1 MGLLAE
7 IQNDA
12 LNDSIPVATML
23 RKVLVLASYLDSN
36 VLEEWV
42 THELNGYPTKVD
54 LPSYRLLKMDFKV
67 SGSNGFQSVEGAP
80 LPSHAVASAT
90 GKSDI
95 DVLKFREAIGTID
108 AETLKAS
115 DYLSVNMMNYAHFLL
130 RKKVIEPSYSVHN
143 FWGTLAPY
151 QVIGVIEA
159 VRNRVL
165 EFILTLRKSYP
176 HADEIDGLT
185 TLTPEMS
192 KTVTTIYNNTIHG
205 NVGIAGEANN
215 STVNI
220 VVNQGSMTDLR
231 KQLVGHS
238 VDDADI
244 LELEAALAAEPKIG
258 SDKRFGPKVAAWIGS
273 MVGKAASGAWDV
285 SVNAGGALLSTAL
298 LKYYG
303 MTD

>member
-1 MGLLAE
+1 MEMNMGLLAE

-244 LELEAALAAEPKIG
+244 LELKPHSLQSQKLI
-258 SDKRFGPKVAAWIGS
+258 
-273 MVGKAASGAWDV
+273 
-285 SVNAGGALLSTAL
+285 
-298 LKYYG
+298 
-303 MTD
+303 